1 MRIDVLRLIPAA
13 AVTALVMVGACGD
26 DPTAPGI
33 EPQITNL
40 SDAFSYQV
48 SSIQNFTGTY
58 SYTWQNT
65 GTVAKITHAS
75 DAGATGLATLTVRDG
90 VGTQVYS
97 GQLASSGEPV
107 SDPAGVAGAWTI
119 TIVYSDYSN
128 TQVNFA
134 VLKQ

>member
-1 MRIDVLRLIPAA
+1 MRVAALRMIPVA
-13 AVTALVMVGACGD
+13 AVTTLLLVAGCGD

-58 SYTWQNT
+58 SYSWQNT
-65 GTVAKITHAS
+65 GTIAKITHAS
-75 DAGATGLATLTVRDG
+75 DAGATGSATLTVRDAD
-90 VGTQVYS
+90 GTQVYS
-97 GQLASSGEPV
+97 GQLVSSGEPLTE
-107 SDPAGVAGAWTI
+107 PAGVAGDWTI
-119 TIVYSDYSN
+119 AIVYSDYSD
-128 TQVNFA
+128 TQVNFG

>member
-1 MRIDVLRLIPAA
+1 MRSAVFRLIPKAA
-13 AVTALVMVGACGD
+13 ITALVLVGACGD

-48 SSIQNFTGTY
+48 SGIQNFTGTY

-65 GTVAKITHAS
+65 GTVAKVTHAS
-75 DAGATGLATLTVRDG
+75 DAGETGSATLTVRDAE
-90 VGTQVYS
+90 GTQVYS
-97 GQLASSGEPV
+97 GQLATSGEPLSAPV
-107 SDPAGVAGAWTI
+107 GVAGAWTV
-119 TIVYSDYSN
+119 TIVYADYSN

>member
-75 DAGATGLATLTVRDG
+75 DAGATRLSDAHRPGRCRHPGLLRRSWRAV
-90 VGTQVYS
+90 
-97 GQLASSGEPV
+97 V
-107 SDPAGVAGAWTI
+107 SP
-119 TIVYSDYSN
+119 
-128 TQVNFA
+128 
-134 VLKQ
+134 

>member
-1 MRIDVLRLIPAA
+1 MIPVA
-13 AVTALVMVGACGD
+13 AVTMLVLVVGCGD

-58 SYTWQNT
+58 SYSWQNT
-65 GTVAKITHAS
+65 GTIAKITHAS
-75 DAGATGLATLTVRDG
+75 DAGATGSATLTVRDAD
-90 VGTQVYS
+90 GTQVYS
-97 GQLASSGEPV
+97 GQLVSSGEPLTE
-107 SDPAGVAGAWTI
+107 PAGVAGDWTI
-119 TIVYSDYSN
+119 TILYSDYSN
-128 TQVNFA
+128 TQVNFG

>member
-1 MRIDVLRLIPAA
+1 MRNAVFRLVPVAA
-13 AVTALVMVGACGD
+13 LTALMLVGGCGD

-48 SSIQNFTGTY
+48 SSIQSFTGTY

-75 DAGATGLATLTVRDG
+75 DAGATGSATLTVRDAEG
-90 VGTQVYS
+90 AQVYS
-97 GQLASSGEPV
+97 GQLATSGEPL
-107 SDPAGVAGAWTI
+107 SDPVGASGAWTI
-119 TIVYSDYSN
+119 TLVYSDYSN

>member
-1 MRIDVLRLIPAA
+1 MIPVA
-13 AVTALVMVGACGD
+13 AVTTLILVTGCGD

-58 SYTWQNT
+58 SYSWQNT
-65 GTVAKITHAS
+65 GTIAKITHAS
-75 DAGATGLATLTVRDG
+75 DAGATGSATLTVRDAD
-90 VGTQVYS
+90 GTQVYS
-97 GQLASSGEPV
+97 GQLVSSGEPLTE
-107 SDPAGVAGAWTI
+107 PAGVAGDWTI

-128 TQVNFA
+128 TQVNFG

>member
-1 MRIDVLRLIPAA
+1 MRVAVFRMIPVA
-13 AVTALVMVGACGD
+13 AVTTLILVTGCGD

-58 SYTWQNT
+58 SYSWQNT
-65 GTVAKITHAS
+65 GTIAKITHAS
-75 DAGATGLATLTVRDG
+75 DAGATGSATLTVRDAD
-90 VGTQVYS
+90 GTQVYS
-97 GQLASSGEPV
+97 GQLVSSGEPLTE
-107 SDPAGVAGAWTI
+107 PAGVAGDWTI

-128 TQVNFA
+128 TQVNFG

>member
-1 MRIDVLRLIPAA
+1 MRIAVLRLIPAA
-13 AVTALVMVGACGD
+13 AFTALLVVGGCGD

-65 GTVAKITHAS
+65 GTCLLYTS
-75 DAGATGLATLTVRDG
+75 DAADEL
-90 VGTQVYS
+90 
-97 GQLASSGEPV
+97 
-107 SDPAGVAGAWTI
+107 
-119 TIVYSDYSN
+119 
-128 TQVNFA
+128 
-134 VLKQ
+134 

>member
-1 MRIDVLRLIPAA
+1 MRIAVLRLVPAA
-13 AVTALVMVGACGD
+13 AVTALVLVAACGD

-40 SDAFSYQV
+40 SDAFTYQV
-48 SSIQNFTGTY
+48 SSIQNFTGTHN
-58 SYTWQNT
+58 YTWQNT

-75 DAGATGLATLTVRDG
+75 DAGATGSATLTVRDA
-90 VGTQVYS
+90 VGTEVYS
-97 GQLASSGEPV
+97 GQLATSGEPL
-107 SDPAGVAGAWTI
+107 SDPAGVSGAWTI

-128 TQVNFA
+128 TQVNFG